1 VTTALFAQEIE
12 SALLGCILEA
22 PGLID
27 GVMDIEPK
35 DVFHVSSNS
44 TIFLHLLALRKKEA
58 SIDLPMLIHS
68 LESSG
73 ELDRVGNV
81 EYISRLVDGCVI
93 GNFPSYVKTLR
104 ELALRRSLASD
115 IERILA
121 RVMDA
126 SASPEQLSSDLQSI
140 SAAYRNGI
148 AAERKIRFRTAAEL
162 ATGTHSEVK
171 WIAGR
176 FVAAGVITLLVGKVK
191 AAGKTTF
198 LTHLA
203 HAVVG
208 GSPFLGSGT
217 SRGPIV
223 YLTEQSDPTFRSAL
237 GRAGL
242 GGSENLLI
250 LTWSQ
255 VSRQPWPDVVRAAV
269 TECKR
274 IGAVLLI
281 VDTIGQFTGLV
292 GDAENNAGDAL
303 GAMQPLMQAA
313 AEGLGVLVSQHE
325 RKSGGDVE
333 DSGRG
338 SSAFA
343 GAADIVLNIRR
354 RPGNGNANLRVLRAL
369 SRFEET
375 PPEVT
380 VEFTTKGYVLRD
392 SQTMALDDAENAIM
406 RIAPDSEGRAETVA
420 QLCQAADIKR
430 TTGQEVLTKLVEQ
443 GRILRAG
450 SGRRGAPYK
459 YFVAEIHS
467 AGNTSLKRPNE
478 TEGPED
484 EFWRQQSNVG
494 AHVCRQGITVIGS
507 ETVPEM

>member
-1 VTTALFAQEIE
+1 MTTALFAPDIE
-12 SALLGCILEA
+12 RALIGCILESPA
-22 PGLID
+22 LIE
-27 GVMDIEPK
+27 GVVDVEPK
-35 DVFHVSSNS
+35 DLFHLSSNS
-44 TIFLHLLALRKKEA
+44 TIFFRLRTLWKNGA
-58 SIDLPMLIHS
+58 AIDLPMLIHG

-73 ELDRVGNV
+73 ELDRVGEA

-93 GNFPSYVKTLR
+93 GNFPSYLKTLR

-115 IERILA
+115 MERLLA
-121 RVMDA
+121 RVVDA
-126 SASPEQLSSDLQSI
+126 SASPEQLSSELQSI
-140 SAAYRNGI
+140 SAAYGNGI

-162 ATGTHSEVK
+162 AIGTHSEVK

-176 FVAAGVITLLVGKVK
+176 FVAAGVITLLIGKVK

-217 SRGPIV
+217 SRGPVV
-223 YLTEQSDPTFRSAL
+223 YLTEQSDPTFRPAL

-242 GGSENLLI
+242 GSSKDLLI

-255 VSRQPWPDVVRAAV
+255 VSRQPWPHVVRAAV

-338 SSAFA
+338 SSAFG

-380 VEFTTKGYVLRD
+380 VEFTTEGYVLRD
-392 SQTMALDDAENAIM
+392 SENMALDDAEDAIM
-406 RIAPDSEGRAETVA
+406 RIAPHSEGRAQSVA
-420 QLCQAADIKR
+420 QLCQAADVKR
-430 TTGQEVLTKLVEQ
+430 TIGQEALTKLVEQ
-443 GRILRAG
+443 RRILRAG
-450 SGRRGAPYK
+450 SGHRGAPYK

-467 AGNTSLKRPNE
+467 AGNASLNRPNE
-478 TEGPED
+478 TEEPED

-494 AHVCRQGITVIGS
+494 ARVCRQGTS
-507 ETVPEM
+507 VPKSGPVYEL